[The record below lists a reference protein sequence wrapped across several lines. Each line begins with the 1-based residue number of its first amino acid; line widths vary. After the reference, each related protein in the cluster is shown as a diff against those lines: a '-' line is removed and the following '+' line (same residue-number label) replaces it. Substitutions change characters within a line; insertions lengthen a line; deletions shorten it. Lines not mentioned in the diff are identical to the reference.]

1 MLKRD
6 EIWLAS
12 IQKRVPE
19 TYIVLCCSVENKSSS
34 GRVIQLP
41 VTDGNGWTLRELPVV
56 LVDGGDGQEKTN
68 DGNL

>member
-1 MLKRD
+1 MRFGWQVYRRGLLD
-6 EIWLAS
+6 
-12 IQKRVPE
+12 E

-41 VTDGNGWTLRELPVV
+41 VTDGNGWTLRELLVV
-56 LVDGGDGQEKTN
+56 LVDGVQDGQEKTN